1 MQRAFEELTNLMMDP
16 FRREEVGGD
25 EEAALAGLPP
35 EERALARAIRP
46 PAEVAGGPFEPS
58 ETCWDPGPDPYPDN
72 LGR

>member
-1 MQRAFEELTNLMMDP
+1 MQRAFEELTNLMIDP

-25 EEAALAGLPP
+25 GEAALAGLTA
-35 EERALARAIRP
+35 EERALALAIRP
-46 PAEVAGGPFEPS
+46 ADEVAGGPFQPS